1 MRVNRFFKNIFFTA
15 SFVLLMLF
23 AWAQQSVAQHHPIEG
38 TVLINA
44 FKQNKNANNCAAIAL
59 IKASIGTFGLNGVIA
74 TKGQTDSTFICTLRN
89 GKSFTI
95 NSRELQYSSAKS
107 KFVQKANDSASIQI
121 KLLADTLFTVMC
133 KQLQQKDST
142 TFEAAV
148 WRLNYGYKTS
158 EIASLLGLQ
167 FKPVAA
173 PSSKKLSGYRHIVIY
188 NYYHAAYSTNGLYDF
203 AENSTG
209 QAAIK
214 DFRWNHIQADH
225 IYDPFFCDIKEGLL
239 VVDQ

>member
-1 MRVNRFFKNIFFTA
+1 MRVNRLFKNILFTT
-15 SFVLLMLF
+15 SFVFLALF
-23 AWAQQSVAQHHPIEG
+23 VWAQQSIAQHHPIEG

-44 FKQNKNANNCAAIAL
+44 FKQNINANNCAAIAL
-59 IKASIGTFGLNGVIA
+59 IKASIGTFGVNGVIA
-74 TKGQTDSTFICTLRN
+74 TKGQTDTTFICTLRN

-95 NSRELQYSSAKS
+95 NSRELRYSSAKS
-107 KFVQKANDSASIQI
+107 NFVQQANDSASIQI
-121 KLLADTLFTVMC
+121 KLLADTLFAVMC

-173 PSSKKLSGYRHIVIY
+173 PSSKKLAGYLHIVIY

-209 QAAIK
+209 QASIK